1 MEKRI
6 VPGVKEGTGMKGKW
20 MWPQKGSMRDCGAGD
35 VPGLTVSVSI
45 S

>member
-1 MEKRI
+1 MENRI
-6 VPGVKEGTGMKGKW
+6 VPGVKEGTGM